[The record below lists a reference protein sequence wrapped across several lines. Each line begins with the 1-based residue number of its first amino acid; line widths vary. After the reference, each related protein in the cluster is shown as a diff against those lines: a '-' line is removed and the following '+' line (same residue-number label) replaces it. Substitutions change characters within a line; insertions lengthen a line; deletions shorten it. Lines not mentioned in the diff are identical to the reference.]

1 MTRKKMSGR
10 TEQASAFSEFEALVS
25 KYRDIATEINSPNE
39 AKTRLLIIDKVLL
52 LLGWSKDEFNPEK
65 WIPNSGFADYLLK
78 CNETPR
84 LIVEAKKIGITF
96 KSPSTK
102 NSKVVYEVRYL
113 KRAFKNLFSE
123 IIEQA
128 LAYCK
133 EEKVPYAVIT
143 NGAEWVALQLIP
155 PPGVSID
162 SAKAVYFGNI
172 FLDNF
177 EFDLFWS
184 LLSRKSFDDLQLEE
198 YLAKENYQYADV
210 SKVLQADYSS
220 LQWKVGHPEKYLSEF
235 YENFF
240 SKITDSNQRKMLEYC
255 FVSDSKLDQYRGELK
270 RLIKDT
276 KPSFLPMDAA
286 DLEPGE
292 SKDSILNDGS
302 TGQVVII
309 TGSVGCGKTTLVT
322 KCLVEARQQS
332 SELAKT
338 ILIELINEVGR
349 ANLDV
354 TEIIFRRIYEFLEQE
369 FADVFDLSFLRRAF
383 SKDIKKLRS
392 SSHKEFFDSNPAE
405 FIRHEADLLRQK
417 QENIEGFVYS
427 CLKQL
432 TSENNSVIVILD
444 NVDRAD
450 EKLQE
455 EMYALAHNISSK
467 TGAKTII
474 TLREFTFFRNKS
486 GGFLDV
492 RPEDRVIHLKSPN
505 FEKLISKRIKY
516 IINCLDDD
524 YRRKDWR
531 KQVQDFDEFLNSMS
545 RHAHALKQSILVSS
559 DGHNILETLSSI
571 SWHNIRYFYELLRRI
586 HRQLGSGQQ
595 NWDNQEVIAALM
607 SSTEVGESPVLPNI
621 FIPNPTSTQSYF
633 LKIRLLAY
641 LSILQAGEAIRG
653 VPLNRICEFL
663 RLYGYLRKWIYKCI
677 EDGVRQKLVECLE
690 IPVEDEATKSFEVK
704 KNGTYRL
711 SPLGLLYLN
720 QIIRNKTYCSLI
732 VVDLPIHSLNKFD
745 AFKKE
750 FDEINSYMTD
760 KKEYLIFREG
770 LEIILSSK
778 LSHLTIQYLKDEL
791 GIERVLSESF
801 LNEAELQLTERKI
814 SEVFFH
820 EKTLIQDK
828 QEQKLETGQGPQ
840 LMMDFDEDTSTEQPK
855 PKIDHSDFVRSIGFD
870 FDNGK
875 YDGTEFIP
883 LIFCALRL
891 KNKEGIDFCNGAE
904 ITNVINDF
912 LVGDGNKKYPNNVS
926 RALRTEKL
934 KSQEWLEIR
943 SDLHP
948 KNKYFGL
955 SQNWKSYW
963 DKIFEEGR

>member
-1 MTRKKMSGR
+1 MLDR
-10 TEQASAFSEFEALVS
+10 TEQAKAFSEFETLVS
-25 KYRDIATEINSPNE
+25 KYNDIASQIDSSNE
-39 AKTRLLIIDKVLL
+39 AKTRLLIIDEVLL
-52 LLGWSKDEFNPEK
+52 LLGWSKDNFNPEK

-84 LIVEAKKIGITF
+84 LVVEAKKIGITF

-113 KRAFKNLFSE
+113 RRAFKNLFSE
-123 IIEQA
+123 IIDQA

-155 PPGVSID
+155 PPGVSLD
-162 SAKAVYFGNI
+162 SAKAIYFGNI
-172 FLDNF
+172 FSDNF

-198 YLAKENYQYADV
+198 YLAKENYQHAEV

-220 LQWKVGHPEKYLSEF
+220 LQWKVGQPEKYLSEF

-270 RLIKDT
+270 RLLKDT
-276 KPSFLPMDAA
+276 KPSFLPMDAV

-292 SKDSILNDGS
+292 SKESILNDRS

-309 TGSVGCGKTTLVT
+309 TGSVGCGKSTLVT

-332 SELAKT
+332 GEFAKT
-338 ILIELINEVGR
+338 ILIDLINEVGR

-354 TEIIFRRIYEFLEQE
+354 TEIIYRRIYEFLELE
-369 FADVFDLSFLRRAF
+369 FPDVFDLGFLRRTFA
-383 SKDIKKLRS
+383 KDIKKLRN
-392 SSHKEFFDSNPAE
+392 SSHKEYFESTPAE
-405 FIRHEADLLRQK
+405 FIRHEAELLRLK
-417 QENIEGFVYS
+417 QDDIEGFIYS
-427 CLKQL
+427 SLKQL

-455 EMYALAHNISSK
+455 EMYAFAHRISSK

-505 FEKLISKRIKY
+505 FEKLISKRVRY
-516 IINCLDDD
+516 IENCLDDD
-524 YRRKDWR
+524 YRKKDWR
-531 KQVQDFDEFLNSMS
+531 KQAQNFNDFLQSMS
-545 RHAHALKQSILVSS
+545 RHASALKQSILVSS

-571 SWHNIRYFYELLRRI
+571 SWHNIRYFYDLLRRV
-586 HRQLGSGQQ
+586 HRQLGSGEKH
-595 NWDNQEVIAALM
+595 WDNQEVIAALM

-621 FIPNPTSTQSYF
+621 FIPHPTSTQSYF

-653 VPLNRICEFL
+653 VPLNRISEFL
-663 RLYGYLRKWIYKCI
+663 RLYGYLRKWIYRCI

-690 IPVEDEATKSFEVK
+690 IPVEDEATKSFEIN

-732 VVDLPIHSLNKFD
+732 AVDLPIHSLNKFK

-760 KKEYLIFREG
+760 KKEHLIFKEG
-770 LEIILSSK
+770 LEIILSSS
-778 LSHLTIQYLKDEL
+778 LSHLTTQYLRDEL
-791 GIERVLSESF
+791 SIERVLSESF
-801 LNEAELQLTERKI
+801 LNESELQLTERKI
-814 SEVFFH
+814 SEVFYH
-820 EKTLIQDK
+820 EESSTKN
-828 QEQKLETGQGPQ
+828 KLELKRETGQGPQ
-840 LMMDFDEDTSTEQPK
+840 LMMDFDENTSTSNPK
-855 PKIDHSDFVRSIGFD
+855 PKVDHSDFVRSLGYD
-870 FDNGK
+870 FDNVK

-891 KNKEGIDFCNGAE
+891 KSKEGIDFCNGAD
-904 ITNVINDF
+904 ITDTINDL

-934 KSQEWLEIR
+934 KSQGWLEIR

-948 KNKYFGL
+948 KRKYFGL
-955 SQNWKSYW
+955 SQSWKSYW
-963 DKIFEEGR
+963 VKIFEEDR